1 MNIEADNL
9 DRLTKLVI
17 DQRRCSPGEAGEF
30 LSSLTLQIVCGEEIR
45 TSTALQA
52 ALLTTVNAGAR
63 AFRGGVFVELP
74 VNVGCILPAA
84 LEATLTEAVINLGA
98 TVDRTPCSPSFQ
110 ISTLPLPISETPGIQ
125 MSASGWTGAILPLD
139 HNEAIRGAAPDFALG
154 GVLAAGLA
162 VGRAFLTVSG
172 LNHYDLEEPEGAS
185 LWRPD
190 LSWDSPEAIGPEL
203 RFLPERLALLGLGH
217 LGQAFA
223 WTLGMLSRPTS
234 TSMLLQLIDFDRVV
248 KANHAAGLLC
258 TPQSIGKLK
267 TRVVSDWL
275 EARGIETR
283 LSERRLDNSFKVQ
296 PTEPKIAICGLDS
309 AESRSNLDKGGWDHV
324 IDVGI
329 GGGIQNFDRFRLN
342 TFPDSSR
349 GSRSFL
355 NQQSSLVDPDL
366 AAHYRKYM
374 PNEGCGMIAENL
386 AGRSISSA
394 FVGATASAFAIGE
407 LLRGLHGGS
416 RISRLDFEIRSPR
429 FSLRCQRDSE
439 SYLTRL
445 APNGFIELIELPS

>member
-17 DQRRCSPGEAGEF
+17 DQRRCSPDEASEF
-30 LSSLTLQIVCGEEIR
+30 LSSLTLQIVCGGEIR
-45 TSTALQA
+45 TSAALQA
-52 ALLTTVNAGAR
+52 ALLTAVNAGTR
-63 AFRGGVFVELP
+63 AFRGGVYVELP
-74 VNVGCILPAA
+74 ESVGCILFGALESTLTKAVAA
-84 LEATLTEAVINLGA
+84 LGA
-98 TVDRTPCSPSFQ
+98 KVGRAPCNPSFQ
-110 ISTLPLPISETPGIQ
+110 ISTSPLPISETPGVQ

-139 HNEAIRGAAPDFALG
+139 HKEAIGSPVPDFALG
-154 GVLAAGLA
+154 GVLAAGMA

-172 LNHYDLEEPEGAS
+172 LNHYELEEPEGAS

-190 LSWDSPEAIGPEL
+190 LPWNSPEATGPEL
-203 RFLPERLALLGLGH
+203 RFLPERIALLGLGH

-223 WTLGMLSRPTS
+223 WTLGMLSSPTS
-234 TSMLLQLIDFDRVV
+234 ASMLLQLIDFDRVV

-275 EARGIETR
+275 EARRIETR
-283 LSERRLDNSFKVQ
+283 LCERRFDNDFKIQ
-296 PTEPKIAICGLDS
+296 PDEPKIAICGLDS
-309 AESRSNLDKGGWDHV
+309 AEARIHLDKAGWDNV

-342 TFPDSSR
+342 TFPDLSR
-349 GSRSFL
+349 ETGSFL
-355 NQQSSLVDPDL
+355 ERQSKSIDPEL
-366 AAHYRKYM
+366 AAHYSKYL
-374 PNEGCGMIAENL
+374 PDAGCGMIAENL
-386 AGRSISSA
+386 AGKSISSA

-416 RISRLDFEIRSPR
+416 RIRRLDFEMRSPR
-429 FSLRCQRDSE
+429 FSLRSHRDLGP
-439 SYLTRL
+439 YLARI
-445 APNGFIELIELPS
+445 APNGYIELPS